1 MKRLLLAMLVI
12 TACSV
17 SFAQQKPASTGGAR
31 TAPKGSATTAEQGTE
46 DEAAKIADIR
56 KLLQLTGSREMV
68 NQMKGTLMEQ
78 FRQSSP
84 NLPPEMF
91 QEMLAEMKAE
101 DLEESIIPIY
111 VKHFSAADIKHLI
124 AFYDS
129 PFGRKV
135 TRVMPQILQ
144 ESNEV
149 GMNWGQNV
157 VTRVATKW
165 RKEGKLTER
174 EYEQLV
180 GPEDRPH

>member
-1 MKRLLLAMLVI
+1 MNRILLTLVVI
-12 TACSV
+12 AACGV
-17 SFAQQKPASTGGAR
+17 SFAQKKPVSKSQVPAARSVAS
-31 TAPKGSATTAEQGTE
+31 SSHTTES
-46 DEAAKIADIR
+46 EAAKTADIR

-68 NQMKGTLMEQ
+68 NQMKSTLMEQ

-111 VKHFSAADIKHLI
+111 LKNFSANDIKHLI
-124 AFYDS
+124 AFYES

-135 TRVMPQILQ
+135 TKVMPVIMQ
-144 ESNEV
+144 ESSEV
-149 GMNWGQNV
+149 GMNWGQGV

-165 RKEGKLTER
+165 RKDGKLTEH

-180 GPEDRPH
+180 GPEEHPN

>member
-1 MKRLLLAMLVI
+1 MRRVLLAMVVI
-12 TACSV
+12 AACGV
-17 SFAQQKPASTGGAR
+17 SSAQKKADPPAAR
-31 TAPKGSATTAEQGTE
+31 SATPSTHATE
-46 DEAAKIADIR
+46 SEAAKIADIR

-68 NQMKGTLMEQ
+68 NQMKTTLMDQ
-78 FRQSSP
+78 FRQASP

-111 VKHFSAADIKHLI
+111 VKHFTDSDIKHLI
-124 AFYDS
+124 AFYES

-135 TRVMPQILQ
+135 TKAMPEIMQ

-149 GMNWGQNV
+149 GMNWGQDV

-174 EYEQLV
+174 EYEQLI